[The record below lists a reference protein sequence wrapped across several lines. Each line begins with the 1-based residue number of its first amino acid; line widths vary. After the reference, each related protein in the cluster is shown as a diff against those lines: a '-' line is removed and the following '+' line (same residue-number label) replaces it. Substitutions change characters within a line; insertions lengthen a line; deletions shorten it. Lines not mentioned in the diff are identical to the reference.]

1 MPSESPQPTSRLEL
15 GLNIACLLGRCF
27 QLNWVNFEGVFLAAS
42 MLGGDNFTING
53 HSQALYTL
61 LGSAGDKICKSSN
74 ERRVCGLVD
83 DLSEMLM
90 WGKITKKE
98 DIDLLEVRS
107 FLNEYRN
114 RGSYSKKAED
124 LPLGRSVWRYT
135 EGKTYQFCVKCIAWW
150 PLKFSTQFQ
159 ANDTNRSLRS
169 V

>member
-1 MPSESPQPTSRLEL
+1 MTETGYEDHLIVDDTHHFIEDPHNKMTSESPQTTSSLVL
-15 GLNIACLLGRCF
+15 GLNIVCLLGRCF
-27 QLNWVNFEGVFLAAS
+27 QLNWVNFKDFFLAAS

-61 LGSAGDKICKSSN
+61 LVSAGDKICKSSN

-107 FLNEYRN
+107 FLHEHRN
-114 RGSYSKKAED
+114 RGS
-124 LPLGRSVWRYT
+124 
-135 EGKTYQFCVKCIAWW
+135 
-150 PLKFSTQFQ
+150 
-159 ANDTNRSLRS
+159 
-169 V
+169 